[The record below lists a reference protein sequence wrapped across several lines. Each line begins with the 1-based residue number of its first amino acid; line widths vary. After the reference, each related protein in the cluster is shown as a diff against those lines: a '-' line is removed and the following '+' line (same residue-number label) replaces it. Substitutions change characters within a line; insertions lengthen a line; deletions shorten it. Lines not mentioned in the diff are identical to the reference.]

1 MIVARYFLR
10 NAVHDLLTALAL
22 MLVIEGIVPFISPDS
37 VRRML
42 AALTE
47 MDDRTIRITGLITM
61 LCGVG
66 LLYLVR

>member
-1 MIVARYFLR
+1 
-10 NAVHDLLTALAL
+10 VHDLLTALAL